1 MSHRGNQREFRKY
14 FDTSGK
20 TIYQELR
27 DASKVVLRNIS
38 VNDYIKKG
46 ERSQISNL
54 IFHLENTE
62 NRRKLNLKKTEGQMN
77 RIKRLD
83 IREKS
88 NETKSW
94 LLRKINKIKPLD
106 RRREYIRIENTL
118 ELEGKEVHCYWP
130 HIKRIR
136 CKLLELTQEEIDNL
150 NNKPITSEEIESVIK
165 KKNYPE
171 QSPDPEGFTSEFPQT
186 LRVNTNSSQ
195 TFPKNWNTSLITK
208 TKDIIIKLQTSIS
221 YEHVCKNPQNT
232 SKINPATYKEN
243 YIPWPS
249 RIFPTNA
256 RLTSF
261 QVNIWKVIDDY
272 SMSI

>member
-83 IREKS
+83 IQEKS

-94 LLRKINKIKPLD
+94 FLRKINKIKPLD

-118 ELEGKEVHCYWP
+118 ELEGKEVHCY
-130 HIKRIR
+130 
-136 CKLLELTQEEIDNL
+136 
-150 NNKPITSEEIESVIK
+150 
-165 KKNYPE
+165 
-171 QSPDPEGFTSEFPQT
+171 
-186 LRVNTNSSQ
+186 
-195 TFPKNWNTSLITK
+195 
-208 TKDIIIKLQTSIS
+208 
-221 YEHVCKNPQNT
+221 
-232 SKINPATYKEN
+232 
-243 YIPWPS
+243 
-249 RIFPTNA
+249 
-256 RLTSF
+256 
-261 QVNIWKVIDDY
+261 
-272 SMSI
+272 